1 MARWTGPAAALWAA
15 TLVVVA
21 VHLAQPAGRAA
32 DVSYLVV
39 VVGAAVVA
47 WLGVARRPDGER
59 LVPAL
64 IATGLAATALGDLLW
79 QVIAWSGREPDVSIA
94 DVPYYASY
102 LGLGAAMVI
111 ILVRHADTRRVDVDA
126 AIDALTVVV
135 VSVIVLWSVSIRDIA
150 VDHTVPLLTRVVGAG
165 YPVLDAVLLA
175 LALRTLS
182 VRRYRSVLGVRFAA
196 GVCCWLLAD
205 LGYLLL
211 DVSGVGSAS
220 LDAGWML
227 GGALMAASTWRTP
240 PATTEAEAEDP
251 GRVALG
257 RLGLAVGPFVVP
269 PVVLVVAA
277 VRGEEVRPLEGVVA
291 LLALLVL
298 VFLRTA
304 RLLRAEARTRVELAE
319 ARDAAL
325 EASRAKSQFLAT
337 MSHEIRTPMNGVIGL
352 NELLLATDLSVR
364 QRQYAEG
371 VRGAGHGL
379 LGVINEILDF
389 SKIEAGHLELEEVDF
404 DLGELVEGVAELVA
418 ESSRSKDLELLAYCS
433 PDLPAALRG
442 DPARIR
448 QVLLNLAGNAV
459 KFTAAGEVVVRAWL
473 DERLDDG
480 HLVVRFEV
488 SDTGIG
494 LDPTDADRLFDAF
507 SQADSSTTR
516 RFGGTGLGLA
526 ISRELV
532 EAMGGRIGVDSA
544 LGEGSVFWFT
554 LPLAEAADPDA
565 ATAAATSVAL
575 AGRRALVVDDNAT
588 NRLILHDQLQ
598 HWGLDVDVADG
609 AQAGLDRFRG
619 AVREG
624 RPYDLGVLDLCMPG
638 MDGLELAR
646 RIAAEPALAPTRLVL
661 MTSGT
666 QVSEAEACDVAVA
679 LQKPVL
685 MSRLRAVLEE
695 VGPTGVTPPAE
706 PRPEPPAALSRR
718 VLVVDDGEVNQLVAA
733 GILQHL
739 GYAADAAHD
748 GEQAVRLVAERTY
761 DAVLMDVQMP
771 VLDGYAATRR
781 IRELEGA
788 TRRTPVIAMTAS
800 ASTEERERCLA
811 AGMDDYLTKPISRAD
826 VAAKLSRWV
835 PTPEPRG

>member
-1 MARWTGPAAALWAA
+1 VARWTGPATALGAA
-15 TLVVVA
+15 TLLVVA
-21 VHLAQPAGRAA
+21 VHVGQPPGRGA
-32 DVSYLVV
+32 DATYLLV

-47 WLGVARRPDGER
+47 WLGVLRRPRGER

-64 IATGLAATALGDLLW
+64 IGTGLAASALGDVLW
-79 QVIAWSGREPDVSIA
+79 TALAWSGREPDVSIA

-102 LGLGAAMVI
+102 LGLGAALVL
-111 ILVRHADTRRVDVDA
+111 ILVRHAATRRLDVDA

-150 VDHTVPLLTRVVGAG
+150 TDDTVPALTRTVLAG

-175 LALRTLS
+175 LALRALS
-182 VRRYRSVLGVRFAA
+182 ARRYRAVLGVRFAA
-196 GVCCWLLAD
+196 GVCCWLLSD

-211 DVSGVGSAS
+211 DVSGTAAAL

-227 GGALMAASTWRTP
+227 GGALMAAATWRTP
-240 PATTEAEAEDP
+240 PESVEAEAEDP

-269 PVVLVVAA
+269 PVVLAVSAA
-277 VRGEEVRPLEGVVA
+277 RGEEVRPLEGVVA
-291 LLALLVL
+291 LVALLLV

-304 RLLRAEARTRVELAE
+304 RLLGSEARTRVELAE

-325 EASRAKSQFLAT
+325 AASRAKSEFLAT

-352 NELLLATDLSVR
+352 NELLLASELDPR

-371 VRGAGHGL
+371 VRGAGQAL

-389 SKIEAGHLELEEVDF
+389 SKIEAGRLELEEIDF

-418 ESSRSKDLELLAYCS
+418 ESSRAKELELLAYCS

-442 DPARIR
+442 DPGRLR
-448 QVLLNLAGNAV
+448 QVLLNLVGNAV
-459 KFTAAGEVVVRAWL
+459 KFTAEGEVVVRAWL
-473 DERLDDG
+473 DGPLEDGRLQ
-480 HLVVRFEV
+480 VRFEV

-494 LDPTDADRLFDAF
+494 LDPEDADRLFDAF

-526 ISRELV
+526 ISRRIV
-532 EAMGGRIGVDSA
+532 EAMGGRIGVESA

-554 LPLAEAADPDA
+554 VPLAPALEPDA
-565 ATAAATSVAL
+565 VVASASSTVL
-575 AGRRALVVDDNAT
+575 TGRRALVVDDNAT

-609 AQAGLDRFRG
+609 AGAALDRVRA

-624 RPYDLGVLDLCMPG
+624 RPYDLGLLDLCMPG
-638 MDGLELAR
+638 VDGLELAR
-646 RIAAEPALAPTRLVL
+646 RLRLEPDAARTRLVL
-661 MTSGT
+661 MTSGPL
-666 QVSEAEACDVAVA
+666 VSEAEAEAAHVAVA

-685 MSRLRAVLEE
+685 MSRLRSVLE
-695 VGPTGVTPPAE
+695 GPGAPAT
-706 PRPEPPAALSRR
+706 PEPEPEPAPPSSGT
-718 VLVVDDGEVNQLVAA
+718 VLVADDNEVNLLVAT
-733 GILQHL
+733 GMLRHL
-739 GYAADAAHD
+739 GFEVEVATD
-748 GEQAVRLVAERTY
+748 GARAVELVREHPFT
-761 DAVLMDVQMP
+761 AVLMDVQMP
-771 VLDGYAATRR
+771 VLDGYGATRAIRDHEAAT
-781 IRELEGA
+781 G
-788 TRRTPVIAMTAS
+788 RRTPVVAMTAS
-800 ASTEERERCLA
+800 ASAEERERCLA
-811 AGMDDYLTKPISRAD
+811 AGMDDYLTKPITRAAL
-826 VAAKLSRWV
+826 AARLEPWV
-835 PTPEPRG
+835 TTG